1 MFLNRALPLLKR
13 TKRTSVQYSKNC
25 KKRYSTYLKEIAPV
39 TTLSNKI
46 RVASGATTQD
56 EIATVGVWIKSGS
69 VYENEKNN
77 GVSHFL
83 ERLAFKGTNKR
94 HQQNLHEEV
103 EKLGA
108 SLNAYT
114 SKEQTAYI
122 ARCFQK
128 DVPKLVDILAD
139 VIQNPALSN
148 ENIELERNAILKEK
162 IQNEHNYGK
171 VIFDYLH
178 DVAFQGS
185 PLQRTVIGTDES
197 IKNIKRDDLVNYLR
211 AHYTGDRIVVAGAGV
226 NHEELCEVAEKSFS
240 SLPSGSS
247 QSNDTSSSSSS
258 SSFIGSQVIIRDDT
272 LPDVHFAVAL
282 PAVPWGH
289 PDYLPFLLFRT
300 IIGDWDIDLGSGNN
314 SSSRLAELIATEHL
328 AQSFKTFY
336 TPYQSVGLLG
346 TYLQTDSK
354 HLEDSVYEVMY
365 EYQRIGKKGLASAE
379 LSTAKAILRSAVLRR
394 LDNSFHVAEDL
405 GRSLLATGA
414 VQSSSRILQH
424 IDEVTENDIYRI
436 QDEYLYDTDPAVVA
450 IGPVAN
456 VPDYNTIRGWTY
468 WNRI

>member
-13 TKRTSVQYSKNC
+13 TKRTSKNI
-25 KKRYSTYLKEIAPV
+25 KKRYTTYLKETAPV

-46 RVASGATTQD
+46 RVVSGETTQD

-69 VYENEKNN
+69 VYENDKNN
-77 GVSHFL
+77 GVSNFL

-94 HQQNLHEEV
+94 NQQNLVDEV

-114 SKEQTAYI
+114 SKEQTAYV
-122 ARCFQK
+122 ARCFKK
-128 DVPKLVDILAD
+128 DVPKLVDILSD

-148 ENIELERNAILKEK
+148 DTIELERSAILKDK
-162 IQNEHNYGK
+162 LQNEHNFGK

-197 IKNIKRDDLVNYLR
+197 IKNIKRDDLINFLR
-211 AHYTGDRIVVAGAGV
+211 THYTGDRIVVAGAGV
-226 NHEELCEVAEKSFS
+226 NHEDLCNVTEKSFS
-240 SLPSGSS
+240 SLSSGSS
-247 QSNDTSSSSSS
+247 HTDDTVSSK
-258 SSFIGSQVIIRDDT
+258 FTGSQVIIRDDL
-272 LPDVHFAVAL
+272 LPEVHFAVAL

-289 PDYLPFLLFRT
+289 PNFLTFLLFRT

-328 AQSFKTFY
+328 AQSFKTFF

-346 TYLQTDSK
+346 TYLLTDSK

-379 LSTAKAILRSAVLRR
+379 LSTAKAILRSTILKR

-405 GRSLLATGA
+405 GRSLLGTGA
-414 VQSSSRILQH
+414 VQSPAQILRH
-424 IDEVTENDIYRI
+424 IDEITENDIHRI
-436 QDEYLYDTDPAVVA
+436 QDEHLYDTDPAVVA